1 MLGGSS
7 ATRRTAA
14 CAVNEHRDCPHRM
27 RLGGGY
33 SRGRPFNSEFTVEL
47 CRCPC
52 HAPCPCGGLDC
63 VSLDAWRQS
72 CVCPGS
78 DRMREEEDR
87 LRQGHRPEPPP
98 DFGEILRSMQSRTS
112 VRRDARDAVIARS
125 AGKSRREIRQ
135 LLIEELL
142 SRKLEIPSEPIL
154 DADVD
159 FIAQGACPLAAG
171 KQVLRALAAVRTARR
186 EIAGVFKD
194 AQIMR
199 GPTSKAAYFVIPD
212 RSRPM
217 VDVILDPGAYH
228 LLTTSPEPI
237 PVSLESEKPTSRGTA
252 QCLGV

>member
-1 MLGGSS
+1 
-7 ATRRTAA
+7 
-14 CAVNEHRDCPHRM
+14 
-27 RLGGGY
+27 
-33 SRGRPFNSEFTVEL
+33 
-47 CRCPC
+47 
-52 HAPCPCGGLDC
+52 
-63 VSLDAWRQS
+63 
-72 CVCPGS
+72 
-78 DRMREEEDR
+78 MREEEDR

-98 DFGEILRSMQSRTS
+98 DFGEILKSMQSRTS
-112 VRRDARDAVIARS
+112 VRREARDAVIARS

-142 SRKLEIPSEPIL
+142 SRRLEIPSESIL

-159 FIAQGACPLAAG
+159 FITQGAGPLTAA

-186 EIAGVFKD
+186 EIARMFKD

-199 GPTSKAAYFVIPD
+199 GPTGKAAYFVIPD

-217 VDVILDPGAYH
+217 VDVILDPGAYQ

-252 QCLGV
+252 RVIVYAGTYRVGALSDLDSSLYKPALDAAQREDQTLMVMSVINLVAGGTLRLQIYPAGIL